1 MGKLK
6 VASDM
11 PAKSHR
17 GSRYMSWMML
27 LICATLLYVQVIVI
41 RGFNVQLISL
51 DGYQIKFRP
60 ESRQS
65 FGGFSWGL
73 LRFDLEDRLDV
84 GVSANVGV
92 GRVLTIRL
100 EKDGHTLV
108 STCRSDPT
116 GTCYGLF
123 RNDEMKMFGDFRI
136 EVQDGNANKETYRG
150 KFVRQSMPVLTLKEF
165 ILSV

>member
-1 MGKLK
+1 MHT
-6 VASDM
+6 
-11 PAKSHR
+11 KSHR
-17 GSRYMSWMML
+17 GGRYMSWAIL
-27 LICATLLYVQVIVI
+27 LICVIFLYVQVIVI
-41 RGFNVQLISL
+41 RGFNTAVVTE
-51 DGYQIKFRP
+51 DGYQINLRP
-60 ESRQS
+60 ESQQS

-92 GRVLTIRL
+92 GRDLIMRL

-108 STCRSDPT
+108 STCRSDRT

-123 RNDEMKMFGDFRI
+123 RNDEMKMSGDFCI
-136 EVQDGNANKETYRG
+136 EVQVGNARKVIYQG
-150 KFVRQSMPVLTLKEF
+150 KFVRQSRPIWTLREV